1 MKARLLIL
9 LWLFGLTVCALAD
22 DDRIWIDASVNNKP
36 ARFVFDTESPER
48 YLLYRKSVDRLGLA
62 LRNVRG
68 DKHSSNKQEFDGHVR
83 AYTEM
88 CSLKIGKD
96 SLKAWF
102 WIGDLPPFLDT
113 PADGLFGWPWITN
126 CVTMIDGKNQII
138 ERYPK
143 VPLNTTDWVKLP
155 VQTNSQYL
163 HLILPGRNGKNSVLA
178 IDTGSPDG
186 VKLNPSRWRQWKSFH
201 KNQPTTL
208 TDIFYYGSG
217 IVVSEVQLAGKID
230 VGPLVLTD
238 VPVTKANATDV
249 AYGTADFEAT
259 LGLAAL
265 KRVDFIVDALHNVAY
280 LRPKNETP
288 SPYKH
293 NRTGAVFVPPNL
305 QSSDLIAHVV
315 KDSPAYAAGIR
326 DGDLLLE
333 IDGHSLQNWR
343 SDPNPKIN
351 TRMSEQPAGTKMIFT
366 LKRDKKIFRTT
377 VVLKDILVPGR

>member
-9 LWLFGLTVCALAD
+9 LWLFGLTVCAVAD
-22 DDRIWIDASVNNKP
+22 DDRIWIEATVNDKP
-36 ARFVFDTESPER
+36 ARFVFDTESLER

-62 LRNVRG
+62 MRNVPS
-68 DKHSSNKQEFDGHVR
+68 DKHSSNKQEFDGYVR
-83 AYTEM
+83 AYTQI
-88 CSLKIGKD
+88 CSLRVGVD
-96 SLKAWF
+96 SVKASF
-102 WIGDLPPFLDT
+102 WVLDLPPVLDT

-138 ERYPK
+138 ERYSK

-155 VQTNSQYL
+155 VQTNSRYL
-163 HLILPGRNGKNSVLA
+163 HLILPGRNGKNNVLA

-208 TDIFYYGSG
+208 TDVFYYGCG

-265 KRVDFIVDALHNVAY
+265 KRVDLIVDALHNVAY
-280 LRPKNETP
+280 VRPKKETP
-288 SPYKH
+288 PPYTH
-293 NRTGAVFVPPNL
+293 NRAGVVFVPPDL
-305 QSSDLIAHVV
+305 QSSNLIAHVAN
-315 KDSPAYAAGIR
+315 DSPAYTAGIR

-333 IDGHSLQNWR
+333 RDGRSVQNWR
-343 SDPNPKIN
+343 SDRTIEIN
-351 TRMSEQPAGTKMIFT
+351 TPMSDQPAGTKMTFT
-366 LKRDKKIFRTT
+366 LKRGKKIFKAN
-377 VVLKDILVPGR
+377 VVLKNILSPTP